1 MDFLRAAAESLN
13 KNKKWIMVG
22 AIVYLLPVIYRFATE
37 NSLVPLLDDTLFL
50 YHRDSQ
56 ITPINLDNLRTF
68 FVIPSAIGAI
78 VGASF
83 LENIFE
89 RRFSGLEKYLARL
102 FGSLSVA
109 FAWIIIEFVG
119 YSFFNPVG
127 PWGNTILSPP
137 AVYARNLLIALVV
150 APLVPYL
157 IEYVYRRAKLK

>member
-1 MDFLRAAAESLN
+1 MEC
-13 KNKKWIMVG
+13 
-22 AIVYLLPVIYRFATE
+22 E
-37 NSLVPLLDDTLFL
+37 NFLVPLLDTTLFL

-56 ITPINLDNLRTF
+56 ITPINLDNLRTL

-78 VGASF
+78 VGANF
-83 LENIFE
+83 LENLFE

-127 PWGNTILSPP
+127 PWGNTIISPP
-137 AVYARNLLIALVV
+137 AVYARNMLIALVV
-150 APLVPYL
+150 APLAPYL
-157 IEYVYRRAKLK
+157 FEHVYRMMKK